1 MQKLRE
7 STLKCGSN
15 RRVIAAS
22 ANGQNR
28 SSRGAQ
34 RFDGF
39 QKVDD
44 LERLNEITSRADF
57 VGSSLRIR
65 PLRRHDEDW
74 GFQPLLLRLSR
85 EAPAIESWHVHVEHH
100 EGWRRVFKGSKRVG
114 AVGRRLHP

>member
-22 ANGQNR
+22 ANSQNR

-44 LERLNEITSRADF
+44 LERLNEITGRADF

-74 GFQPLLLRLSR
+74 GFQPPLLRLSH
-85 EAPAIESWHVHVEHH
+85 EAPAIERWHVHVDNH
-100 EGWRRVFKGSKRVG
+100 EGWRCVLKRSEGVG
-114 AVGRRLHP
+114 AVGRRS